1 VRRTGIQIGPLRR
14 NIAAAA
20 IANPV
25 VEKLI
30 SPEAL
35 SQLLTVGWPITVVPD
50 GPPPGTIGI
59 TTNTIGTI
67 WQIFGNS
74 EYGFGRFEVVGPAA
88 LPQQQRFRLEFRLL
102 QWQWRLVSVILPE
115 NIQNLA
121 RQMIGWLNQLQHAR
135 GRDVVFVA
143 ILERVVDDLN
153 IATWQPQIEGSKT
166 GRELPG
172 IVDEILTMNF
182 VDFGDAKP
190 VRAFVCT
197 SPNPWQFPAKDRSGK
212 LERVEEPNL
221 GRLIVKLASKA
232 TPVRVEIYMPHNA
245 LDIAG
250 LNSAYQH
257 Q

>member
-1 VRRTGIQIGPLRR
+1 MRRALLTVAVLGLAWTGYMAWPVYDLLVLVRAIETRDVESVVRHVYFDAVRMSLTNQVVDAYVRRTGIQIGPLRR

-35 SQLLTVGWPITVVPD
+35 SQLLTVGWPVTVVPD

-102 QWQWRLVSVILPE
+102 QWQWQLVSVILPE
-115 NIQNLA
+115 NIQNL
-121 RQMIGWLNQLQHAR
+121 L
-135 GRDVVFVA
+135 
-143 ILERVVDDLN
+143 
-153 IATWQPQIEGSKT
+153 
-166 GRELPG
+166 
-172 IVDEILTMNF
+172 VDEL
-182 VDFGDAKP
+182 V
-190 VRAFVCT
+190 
-197 SPNPWQFPAKDRSGK
+197 
-212 LERVEEPNL
+212 
-221 GRLIVKLASKA
+221 KA
-232 TPVRVEIYMPHNA
+232 TRK
-245 LDIAG
+245 
-250 LNSAYQH
+250 
-257 Q
+257 